1 MLTKLREIVD
11 KVVSAHS
18 LIDALDQLVSNTT
31 QVMKTD
37 CCSVYIA
44 DHQRQIYTLMAT
56 QGLNKS
62 RRRISLRFNQ
72 GLVGLVGQRAEP
84 LNVADARVHPH
95 FKHLPGIGEESFRSF
110 FGTPI
115 IHQRQV
121 LGVIVV
127 QQREQREFTES
138 EESFLVTLAAQLA
151 GILAHAKAQGMWF
164 EKGNRLHLTGS
175 AASSGVAI
183 AKAWWDDTQPLLEH
197 VAPASC
203 LNINAEQERLTIAID
218 SAGKEFRRL
227 RKRFDNDLQKETLAI
242 FDLFSHLLNDP
253 LLRTDLKAHIDN
265 GDQAEWAVRQVV
277 ETYSNRFANMKD
289 LYLKERARDIREL
302 GQRLLYF
309 LCDDKPNEQQ
319 WDEPIVL
326 LTRELTAAM
335 IATVPAGK
343 LAAVVAQDGAAN
355 SHAAILSRALGIPT
369 IMGVDFTPH
378 TVHNN
383 LVVVDGYRGDLLVN
397 PNRHVL
403 AEYRRLLRE
412 DDELEKI
419 VECDQQ
425 HRAVTKDQQRIMV
438 HINAGLSADSHF
450 ALNKGIDGVGLYRTE
465 VPFLLQRSFPS
476 EEEQIN
482 QYRTI
487 LHTYPDQPVV
497 MRTLDIGGDKPLPY
511 LSIEEDNPFLGWRG
525 IRFTLDHPEIFMI
538 QVRAMLRASIGLN
551 NMDILLPMISG
562 INELDD
568 AKAIIERAYT
578 DVAQTALAAGQQL
591 HKPRLGIMIEVPSM
605 LYQLHALVGRVDFIS
620 VGSNDLTQYLL
631 AVDRNNARVAN
642 VYDALHPAV
651 LHALKHIVDS
661 AKKYQLPV
669 CVCGELAGD
678 PVGALLLVGMGY
690 RSLSMNA
697 RNVAKIK
704 YILRHIDSVDMTS
717 LVTQVLHV
725 DIADD
730 VRKLTT
736 RFIEQHQLG
745 GFIRAGNK

>member
-1 MLTKLREIVD
+1 MLTQLREIVD
-11 KVVSAHS
+11 KVVSAHT

-31 QVMKTD
+31 LVMKTD

-44 DHQRQIYTLMAT
+44 DHQRQVYTLMAT

-62 RRRISLRFNQ
+62 RRRISLRFDQ

-84 LNVADARVHPH
+84 LNVADARVHPR

-164 EKGNRLHLTGS
+164 EKGHRLHLTGS
-175 AASSGVAI
+175 AASTGVAI

-203 LNINAEQERLTIAID
+203 LDCHAEQERLTIAID

-227 RKRFDNDLQKETLAI
+227 RKRFDSDLQKETLAI

-253 LLRTDLKAHIDN
+253 LLRKDLKHHIAG

-335 IATVPAGK
+335 LATVPAGK
-343 LAAVVAQDGAAN
+343 LAAVVAQEGAAN

-369 IMGVDFTPH
+369 IMGVDFTPQ

-425 HRAVTKDQQRIMV
+425 QHAVTKDQQRIMV
-438 HINAGLSADSHF
+438 HINAGLSADSHL

-482 QYRTI
+482 QYRAI

-538 QVRAMLRASIGLN
+538 QVRTMLRASIGLTN
-551 NMDILLPMISG
+551 LDILLPMISG

-591 HKPRLGIMIEVPSM
+591 HKPRIGIMIEVPSM

-661 AKKYQLPV
+661 AKRYQLPV

-678 PVGALLLVGMGY
+678 PVGAVLLVGMGY

-704 YILRHIDSVDMTS
+704 YILRHINGSDMTS
-717 LVTQVLHV
+717 LATQTLQV
-725 DIADD
+725 DVADD
-730 VRKLTT
+730 VRQLTT
-736 RFIEQHQLG
+736 AFIEQYQLG

>member
-1 MLTKLREIVD
+1 MLTQLREIVD
-11 KVVSAHS
+11 KVVSAHT

-31 QVMKTD
+31 LVMKTD

-44 DHQRQIYTLMAT
+44 DHQRQVYNLMAT

-62 RRRISLRFNQ
+62 RRRISLRFDQ

-84 LNVADARVHPH
+84 LNIADAHIHPR

-203 LNINAEQERLTIAID
+203 LNIHTEQERLTIAID

-227 RKRFDNDLQKETLAI
+227 RKRFDSDLQKETLAI

-253 LLRTDLKAHIDN
+253 LLRKDLKARIDA
-265 GDQAEWAVRQVV
+265 GDQAEWAIRQVV
-277 ETYSNRFANMKD
+277 EAYSNRFANMKD
-289 LYLKERARDIREL
+289 QYLKERARDIREL

-335 IATVPAGK
+335 LATVPIGK

-383 LVVVDGYRGDLLVN
+383 VVVVDGYRGDLLVN

-412 DDELEKI
+412 DNELEKI
-419 VECDQQ
+419 VEGDQQ
-425 HRAVTKDQQRIMV
+425 QHAVTKDQQRIMV
-438 HINAGLSADSHF
+438 HINAGLSADSHL

-476 EEEQIN
+476 EEDQIN

-487 LHTYPDQPVV
+487 LHTYPHQPVV

-538 QVRAMLRASIGLN
+538 QVRAMLRASIGLD

-568 AKAIIERAYT
+568 AKAIIERAYA

-591 HKPRLGIMIEVPSM
+591 HKPRIGIMIEVPSM
-605 LYQLHALVGRVDFIS
+605 LYQLQALVGRVDFIS

-631 AVDRNNARVAN
+631 AVDRNNARVAS

-661 AKKYQLPV
+661 AEKYQLPV

-704 YILRHIDSVDMTS
+704 YILRHINGADMT
-717 LVTQVLHV
+717 LLATQVLQV
-725 DIADD
+725 DVADD

-736 RFIEQHQLG
+736 AFIEQHQLG

>member
-1 MLTKLREIVD
+1 
-11 KVVSAHS
+11 
-18 LIDALDQLVSNTT
+18 
-31 QVMKTD
+31 
-37 CCSVYIA
+37 
-44 DHQRQIYTLMAT
+44 
-56 QGLNKS
+56 
-62 RRRISLRFNQ
+62 
-72 GLVGLVGQRAEP
+72 VGLVGQRAEP
-84 LNVADARVHPH
+84 LNIADARLHPR

-175 AASSGVAI
+175 AASSGVAV

-203 LNINAEQERLTIAID
+203 LDSHAEQERLTIAID

-227 RKRFDNDLQKETLAI
+227 RKRFDSDLQQETLAI
-242 FDLFSHLLNDP
+242 FDLF
-253 LLRTDLKAHIDN
+253 R
-265 GDQAEWAVRQVV
+265 
-277 ETYSNRFANMKD
+277 
-289 LYLKERARDIREL
+289 RDIREL

-335 IATVPAGK
+335 LATVPIGK

-355 SHAAILSRALGIPT
+355 SHAAILSRALGIPA

-383 LVVVDGYRGDLLVN
+383 IVVVDGYRGDFLVN

-419 VECDQQ
+419 VEGDQQ
-425 HRAVTKDQQRIMV
+425 QHAVTKDQQRIMV
-438 HINAGLSADSHF
+438 HINAGLSADSHL
-450 ALNKGIDGVGLYRTE
+450 AVNKGIDGVGLYRTE

-476 EEEQIN
+476 EEDQIN

-487 LHTYPDQPVV
+487 LHTYPHQPVV

-568 AKAIIERAYT
+568 AKAIIERAYA

-591 HKPRLGIMIEVPSM
+591 HKPRIGIMIEVPSM

-631 AVDRNNARVAN
+631 AVDRNNARVAS

-661 AKKYQLPV
+661 AEKYQLPV

-704 YILRHIDSVDMTS
+704 YILRHINGADMT
-717 LVTQVLHV
+717 LLATQALQV
-725 DIADD
+725 DVAAD

-736 RFIEQHQLG
+736 AFIEQHQLG